1 MTNKSNS
8 LLSYKPP
15 RIAIVLM
22 TISIGLWYFS
32 PPHTLLHIPY
42 KLIASVGII
51 FGFTVMTWAWLQF
64 RKSDTAVCPTAITSR
79 IVTNGAYKY
88 SQNPMYLGFLFMLT
102 GASFLMGTIPS
113 MLAPIVFFIIIDKV
127 FIPYEEEKLLSDFGD
142 VYSKYQMVTRRW
154 L

>member
-1 MTNKSNS
+1 MSK
-8 LLSYKPP
+8 LLTYRPP

-22 TISIGLWYFS
+22 AISMGLWHFS
-32 PPHTLLHIPY
+32 PPDTLLHIPY
-42 KLIASVGII
+42 KLIAGVSIV
-51 FGFTVMTWAWLQF
+51 FGFAVMTWAWLQF
-64 RKSDTAVCPTAITSR
+64 RKSDTAVCPTSITSR

-88 SQNPMYLGFLFMLT
+88 SQNPMYLGMLIMLT

-113 MLAPIVFFIIIDKV
+113 MFAPIGFFIVIDRA
-127 FIPYEEEKLLSDFGD
+127 FIPYEEEKLLSVFGD

>member
-1 MTNKSNS
+1 MNK
-8 LLSYKPP
+8 LLSFRPP

-22 TISIGLWYFS
+22 VISIGLWHFS

-42 KLIASVGII
+42 KLIASISII

-64 RKSDTAVCPTAITSR
+64 RKSDTAVCPTSITSR
-79 IVTNGAYKY
+79 IVTNGAYRY
-88 SQNPMYLGFLFMLT
+88 SQNPMYLGMLIMLT
-102 GASFLMGTIPS
+102 GASFFMGTIPS
-113 MLAPIVFFIIIDKV
+113 MFAPIGFFIIIDRV
-127 FIPYEEEKLLSDFGD
+127 FIPYEEEKLLTDFGD